1 MSDGFR
7 PLAVVCALPRVPT
20 RILLKATFG
29 ANMAKPRLIIT
40 EPVWQN
46 FSSMYREARIV
57 GEAKTGMEAS
67 HHLTAT
73 LYFGIS
79 ALEAFL
85 NQRMRLHLKGM
96 PEEEIFE
103 RLRKPTFT
111 TKIKKW
117 PGELLGAPVD
127 LRPETLGKLIHYN
140 DVRGALTH
148 PKHAD
153 HRDYEPL
160 EILEPLE
167 VVDLV
172 AEYISQFL
180 LTAGEPFHYWLWG
193 WNYLCPNKDGH
204 QIALLPEG
212 QIVFSM
218 NALSFRHKFSSPDY
232 AGSNETW
239 RHTHMRGYA
248 AYANVA
254 RYLDG
259 IEHCE
264 PKDHRFPLQ
273 PKLCRRWWD
282 PAHHATC
289 GHVTDI
295 AIQHAVEY
303 NPYDEW
309 RAEAAFLRVQ
319 QMNTFQ
325 RIGYFLKFI
334 LTGK

>member
-1 MSDGFR
+1 M
-7 PLAVVCALPRVPT
+7 T
-20 RILLKATFG
+20 E
-29 ANMAKPRLIIT
+29 PRLIIT

-46 FSSMYREARIV
+46 FSSMYREAIAA

-85 NQRMRLHLKGM
+85 NQRMRLHLGDM
-96 PEEEIFE
+96 AEEEVTE
-103 RLRKPTFT
+103 RLRKSTLV

-117 PGELLGAPVD
+117 PKEILGAQVH

-148 PKHAD
+148 PKHFD

-160 EILEPLE
+160 EVLDPMEAI
-167 VVDLV
+167 DSI

-180 LTAGEPFHYWLWG
+180 LVANERFHYWLWG
-193 WNYLCPNKDGH
+193 WNYLSPNKDGH
-204 QIALLPEG
+204 QIALLPES

-218 NALSFRHKFSSPDY
+218 NALGFPRTSGFPMAESSN
-232 AGSNETW
+232 SSW
-239 RHTHMRGYA
+239 RSTHMSGYA

-254 RYLDG
+254 RYLEGVD
-259 IEHCE
+259 HCE
-264 PKDHRFPLQ
+264 PKDRRFPFQ

-282 PAHHATC
+282 PTHHVTC
-289 GHVTDI
+289 GYATEESIRHAVDYNPFEELRVD
-295 AIQHAVEY
+295 AAVSQLRQMNKLRRIQHL
-303 NPYDEW
+303 
-309 RAEAAFLRVQ
+309 FKLL
-319 QMNTFQ
+319 F
-325 RIGYFLKFI
+325 
-334 LTGK
+334 TGK